1 MYGQNLFT
9 SPSDSDSQNPT
20 ERPLTVTELNSRTR
34 RMLETQFGN
43 VRVEGELS
51 TLARPGSG
59 HWYFTLKD
67 ARAQIRCAMFK
78 NRNRS
83 LKFIP
88 SEGMHVLLRGR
99 VSLYEGRGDYQLIV
113 DHMEDAGAG
122 ALQRAFEELKLKL
135 ANEGLFNSERK
146 RPLPSL
152 PRHIGVVTSPTGA
165 AIKDI
170 LSVLKRRFPSIPV
183 TIIPTAVQGKEA
195 AGQIVEAIVTANK
208 AACFDALIVGR
219 GGGSIEDLWPF
230 NEEAVAR
237 AIAGSNTPVVSAVG
251 HEIDFTIADFVAD
264 YRAPTPSA
272 AAEILSPDRHDWLH
286 KADLLKRKLATHMH
300 HRLQI
305 ASQSLDSL
313 SLRLRHPGQKLAEHD
328 QRLEDLHIR
337 LRQAM
342 TIKLQVSHNRVER
355 QQSALQQH
363 SPERLLEQL
372 KFRLAQQSGQLQG
385 QIQQLLERNN
395 LELQRLSAQLN
406 TVSPLAT
413 LSRGYSIIQRDKS
426 DEVVLSARQLNAGDH
441 IKARFSRGEARCRV
455 EEISVIDSD
464 TQLT

>member
-9 SPSDSDSQNPT
+9 APGDPGSQNPT

-67 ARAQIRCAMFK
+67 TRAQIRCAMFK
-78 NRNRS
+78 KRNQS

-122 ALQRAFEELKLKL
+122 ALQHAFEELKLKL
-135 ANEGLFNSERK
+135 ANEGLFNAEHK
-146 RPLPSL
+146 RPLPGL
-152 PRHIGVVTSPTGA
+152 PRHIGVVTSPAGA
-165 AIKDI
+165 AVKDI
-170 LSVLKRRFPSIPV
+170 LSVLKRRFPAIPV
-183 TIIPTAVQGKEA
+183 TVIPAAVQGKEA
-195 AGQIVEAIVTANK
+195 AGQIAEAIATANK
-208 AACFDALIVGR
+208 AACFDVLVVGR
-219 GGGSIEDLWPF
+219 GGGSLEDLWPF
-230 NEEAVAR
+230 NEEIVAR
-237 AIAGSNTPVVSAVG
+237 AIAASNTPVVSAVG

-272 AAEILSPDRHDWLH
+272 AAEILSPDHHDWLH
-286 KADLLKRKLATHMH
+286 RIDLLKRKLATHMH

-313 SLRLRHPGQKLAEHD
+313 SLRLRHPGQKLAEHR
-328 QRLEDLHIR
+328 QRVENLDIR
-337 LRQAM
+337 LRQTM
-342 TIKLQVSHNRVER
+342 TIKLQASYSRVER
-355 QQSALQQH
+355 QQVALQQL
-363 SPERLLEQL
+363 SPEHLLEPL

-385 QIQQLLERNN
+385 QIQQLLERNR

-413 LSRGYSIIQRDKS
+413 LSRGYSIVQRDGS
-426 DEVVLSARQLNAGDH
+426 DEVIQDARQLEKGDQ
-441 IKARFSRGEARCRV
+441 IRARFSQGEARCRV
-455 EEISVIDSD
+455 EEISSEAPDKV
-464 TQLT
+464 L

>member
-1 MYGQNLFT
+1 MHGQNL
-9 SPSDSDSQNPT
+9 T

-51 TLARPGSG
+51 TLSRPGSG

-83 LKFIP
+83 LRFTP

-122 ALQRAFEELKLKL
+122 VLQRAFEELKLKL
-135 ANEGLFNSERK
+135 ANEGLFNTERK

-183 TIIPTAVQGKEA
+183 TVIPAAVQGREA
-195 AGQIVEAIVTANK
+195 AGQIVDAIATANK
-208 AACFDALIVGR
+208 AACLDVLIVGR
-219 GGGSIEDLWPF
+219 GGGSLEDLWPF

-237 AIAGSNTPVVSAVG
+237 AIANSNIPVVSAVG

-272 AAEILSPDRHDWLH
+272 GAEILSPDRHDWLH
-286 KADLLKRKLATHMH
+286 KVDLLQRKLTTHMH

-313 SLRLRHPGQKLAEHD
+313 SLRLRHPGQKLAEHE
-328 QRLEDLHIR
+328 QRLEDLSIR

-342 TIKLQVSHNRVER
+342 TIRLQASQHKIER
-355 QQSALQQH
+355 QQASLCQH

-372 KFRLAQQSGQLQG
+372 RYRLTQQAGLMQG
-385 QIQQLLERNN
+385 QMQQLLERQN
-395 LELQRLSAQLN
+395 LRLQSLSGQLN

-413 LSRGYSIIQRDKS
+413 LSRGYSIIQRDKG
-426 DEVVLSARQLNAGDH
+426 DEVIQDARQLNTGDK
-441 IKARFSRGEARCRV
+441 IRATFSRGKALCTV
-455 EEISVIDSD
+455 EKVS
-464 TQLT
+464 TQ